1 MAVNISGATTGTG
14 AEVETNTRALRV
26 TQRPQDVGSLGAYS
40 LGIDNG
46 GTVMTAGLAAD
57 SEIYQF
63 RWTDATRL
71 AIVRGVY
78 LSAGSVTA
86 FAAGRCKFDLFFATS
101 WTVAGTLG
109 GTATITGRNG
119 KKRTSFGTTLLGE
132 IRVANTVALGTG
144 TKTLDGSPLA
154 TLAQGVA
161 TAVGPI
167 VPAMTPLW
175 KRDTGDEYPVVLAQN
190 EGLVIRAAVAGTG
203 TWYFGVTVEW
213 AELTA
218 F

>member
-26 TQRPQDVGSLGAYS
+26 TQRPQDVGALGAYS
-40 LGIDNG
+40 IGIDNG
-46 GTVMTAGLAAD
+46 ATVMTAGLTAD
-57 SEIYQF
+57 SEIWQF
-63 RWTDATRL
+63 RWTAASNL
-71 AIVRGVY
+71 CIVRGIY

-86 FAAGRCKFDLFFATS
+86 FAAGRCKFDLFFATAWS
-101 WTVAGTLG
+101 AAGTGG

-119 KKRTSFGTTLLGE
+119 KKRTSFATTGLGE
-132 IRVANTVALGTG
+132 IRCATTAALGAG
-144 TKTLDGSPLA
+144 TKTLDTSPIA
-154 TLAQGVA
+154 TLAQGVS

-167 VPAMTPLW
+167 IPAQSVMW
-175 KRDTGDEYPVVLAQN
+175 KRDTSDEYPVVLANN
-190 EGLVIRAAVAGTG
+190 EGLVLRAAVQATG
-203 TWYFGVTVEW
+203 TWYFGVTIEW

>member
-26 TQRPQDVGSLGAYS
+26 VHRPLDVGTLGAYTA
-40 LGIDNG
+40 GIDNG
-46 GTVMTAGLAAD
+46 ATVITAGLTAD
-57 SEIYQF
+57 SEIFQF
-63 RWTDATRL
+63 RWTQASNL
-71 AIVRGVY
+71 AIIRGVY
-78 LSAGSVTA
+78 ISAGSVTA

-101 WTVAGTLG
+101 WSAAGTGG
-109 GTATITGRNG
+109 GTATITGRNL
-119 KKRTSFGTTLLGE
+119 KKRTSFATTGVAE
-132 IRVANTVALGTG
+132 IRCITTTALGAG

-154 TLAQGVA
+154 TLAQGVS

-175 KRDTGDEYPVVLAQN
+175 KRDTGDEYPIVLANN

-203 TWYFGVTVEW
+203 TWYFGCTVEW
-213 AELTA
+213 AELTS